1 MNRTRRLSVAMGAA
15 GLLAVSS
22 IGSVAAQDSVSV
34 QLQWT
39 PQAQFAG
46 FYAADQLGYW
56 DELGLEVNF
65 LDGAPDIVPQ
75 LVGSDPNGPE
85 FTMAWVPKVLEAR
98 EGGSDLVNIAQT
110 FQKSG
115 ILSVSWADAP
125 VNSPE
130 EFAGK
135 NVGVWGFGN
144 EFEVTAAA
152 TQAGLEADV
161 DYVKVIQPFDMSLLL
176 NREVDTA
183 SAMTYNEYAQVLE
196 TINPDTGEVYQPED
210 LVVIDYNAVGTA
222 MLQDAVHARAAWL
235 AEEGNEDIAVRF
247 IAGLLKGWAYCRDNP
262 ADCVQF
268 SVDAGSLLGAG
279 HQAWMMNEIN
289 ALIWPSPNG
298 AGAMDQDF
306 WEQTVRVALES
317 GVIQAEPDEGA
328 VRSDLLEAAW
338 ELIGDDVDLVGAD
351 FQKDEITLTEGGA

>member
-1 MNRTRRLSVAMGAA
+1 MNKTRRLSVAMGAA
-15 GLLAVSS
+15 GLLAVTS

-34 QLQWT
+34 QLQWS

-46 FYAADQLGYW
+46 FYAADALGYFEEN
-56 DELGLEVNF
+56 DLEVTMI
-65 LDGAPDIVPQ
+65 DGAADIVPQ

-115 ILSVSWADAP
+115 ILSVSWADNP

-196 TINPDTGEVYQPED
+196 SINPDTGEVYQPED
-210 LVVIDYNAVGTA
+210 LVVINYNDVGTA
-222 MLQDAVHARAAWL
+222 MLQDAVHARAGWL

-247 IAGLLKGWAYCRDNP
+247 IAALLKGWAYCRDNP
-262 ADCVQF
+262 AECVDIT
-268 SVDAGSLLGAG
+268 VDAGSLLPAG

-289 ALIWPSPNG
+289 DLIWPSPDG

-306 WEQTVRVALES
+306 WEQTVNVAIEA
-317 GVIQAEPDEGA
+317 GVIEAEPDEA
-328 VRSDLLEAAW
+328 YIRTDLLEKAW
-338 ELIGDDVDLVGAD
+338 ALIGEDVDLVGAD
-351 FQKDEITLTEGGA
+351 FQKDEITLTEGGV